1 MLVSNSLSIVI
12 PAFNEMRRLPETL
25 KAIERFASGRE
36 DITEVIIVDDG
47 SRDATTSVAATFRN
61 RPLPFN
67 VVSYSK
73 NAGKGYAIRRGVL
86 QASGSSILV
95 TDADLSTP
103 IAELD
108 KLLPYLAKHDVVI
121 GSRALD
127 EDLLRVKQAWYRQ
140 GMGKTF
146 NWMMQRITGLS
157 FRDTQCG
164 FKLFRGAAARRIFEK
179 ATVDRFAYDV
189 EMLMIAI
196 KLGYSVVEVPVE
208 WFNSVDSRVRIVRDS
223 PRMLL
228 DIIRA
233 RMRLGRIGGEIPA
246 SPANH
251 HSQTHEQGES
261 GNP

>member
-1 MLVSNSLSIVI
+1 MLASSSLSIVI

-25 KAIERFASGRE
+25 ETIERFASSRN
-36 DITEVIIVDDG
+36 DIAEVIIVDDG
-47 SRDATTSVAATFRN
+47 SRDTTAEVTKTFGN
-61 RPLPFN
+61 RSIPFHL
-67 VVSYSK
+67 VTYSQ

-86 QASGSSILV
+86 QATGSLILV
-95 TDADLSTP
+95 SDADLSTP
-103 IAELD
+103 ITELD
-108 KLLPYLAKHDVVI
+108 KLLPYLTEHDVII
-121 GSRALD
+121 GSRAID
-127 EDLLRVKQAWYRQ
+127 EELTRLKQAWYRQ

-146 NWMMQRITGLS
+146 NWMMRRITGLS

-164 FKLFRGAAARRIFEK
+164 FKLFRGAAAREIFEK

-189 EMLMIAI
+189 EMLMIAT
-196 KLGYSVVEVPVE
+196 KLGHSVVEVPVE

-223 PRMLL
+223 ARMLV

-233 RMRLGRIGGEIPA
+233 RVRLGRVGDEVRA

-251 HSQTHEQGES
+251 HDQTHEHGES